1 MVLFTRD
8 LRVRD
13 QPALATAAREA
24 ERIVPLFVFDDTLW
38 GRSCR
43 LSLTTR
49 SGPSNSGVFG
59 NRGLGRYPGMAPSSI
74 LVIVVGIVLALLV
87 NYILGIIV
95 ILIGLAMLLMPML
108 GGTRRRV

>member
-1 MVLFTRD
+1 
-8 LRVRD
+8 
-13 QPALATAAREA
+13 
-24 ERIVPLFVFDDTLW
+24 
-38 GRSCR
+38 
-43 LSLTTR
+43 
-49 SGPSNSGVFG
+49 
-59 NRGLGRYPGMAPSSI
+59 MAPSSI